1 MTKLQIKAQIRRVK
15 QTVERLESLVECA
28 DGQFIE
34 QQTYD
39 EYVFLSQ
46 VANALLQDH
55 KQKMEKTNDN

>member
-1 MTKLQIKAQIRRVK
+1 MTKLQIKAQIKRVK
-15 QTVERLESLVECA
+15 ETVERLESLVESP
-28 DGQFIE
+28 DGQFTK

-55 KQKMEKTNDN
+55 KQKMEKTNDY